1 MGHDLTR
8 QMASDRGER
17 LAGKDGLHELRLVHT
32 GFVCRDMNA
41 ARESLGALFGVHWV
55 GVERENWSLTLNGEK
70 VTKSLRI
77 AHGSTGLANFELIE
91 AVPDTPWV
99 TSTAIS
105 QHHLCFYSPDSV
117 SACNTLEQ
125 KGFTRVL
132 GETGDPQGYFR
143 QPDGLLVEVIGDTL
157 LAYLNDFYTQ
167 SLEGAR

>member
-1 MGHDLTR
+1 MGHDLMR
-8 QMASDRGER
+8 QMTSDGGER

-91 AVPDTPWV
+91 AVPDTPWM

-117 SACNTLEQ
+117 SACKTSSKKAFRGCWVRQGTL
-125 KGFTRVL
+125 KGISDSPM
-132 GETGDPQGYFR
+132 GC
-143 QPDGLLVEVIGDTL
+143 
-157 LAYLNDFYTQ
+157 
-167 SLEGAR
+167 